1 MLLGIKKMRIIYI
14 VLLLGCNIFYSC
26 ISNKN
31 NVLLELIKEDS
42 FFNDFE
48 VIGDKVFIK
57 CIITVKNNTENN
69 IQYKINAI
77 FEDDVRIGLLKN
89 EKLEGYAEDLMSNV
103 FIISASETIKYQT
116 VIFVGE
122 FAGNYRKYNRE
133 LPKNINIVLLE

>member
-1 MLLGIKKMRIIYI
+1 
-14 VLLLGCNIFYSC
+14 
-26 ISNKN
+26 
-31 NVLLELIKEDS
+31 LIKEDS

-48 VIGDKVFIK
+48 VVDDKVFIK

-77 FEDDVRIGLLKN
+77 FEDDVRIGLIRN
-89 EKLEGYAEDLMSNV
+89 EKLEGYTEDLMSNV
-103 FIISASETIKYQT
+103 FTIPANETVKYQT

-133 LPKNINIVLLE
+133 LPKEINIILLE